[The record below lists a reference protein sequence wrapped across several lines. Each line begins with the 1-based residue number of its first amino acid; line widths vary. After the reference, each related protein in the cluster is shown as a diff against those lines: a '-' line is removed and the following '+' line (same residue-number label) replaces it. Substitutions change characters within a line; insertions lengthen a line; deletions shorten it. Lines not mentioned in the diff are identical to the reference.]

1 MAVMVDP
8 PQRDSA
14 DERSAQAATAELRTI
29 TTIAPAVPSPAAP
42 AQAPGSPPP
51 PKLAEPPIP
60 GGHVEAL
67 MGRLIRVLAHS
78 RLARPLPAVTLS
90 ALGVAGVAFVG
101 LCATA
106 PRPSVATPP
115 VLLPLTSLARDLG
128 APHLPDIL
136 ANLIMYAS
144 IGLSCL
150 GLAMMLWA
158 NSRGWSP
165 NPRRVFWTAAGAVA
179 VLVNITPVGSSDA
192 ASYATYGR
200 IAALGYNPYTFLPAD
215 LPGGKNNPYTML
227 VSPQWQHTPSVYG
240 PVATWTHLLA
250 AQIGGAKPWAT
261 IWVLMIM
268 IGAAFLLTG
277 YVLLRTAADPVRAVL
292 LWVANPLL
300 ITELVIGGHMDA
312 FVALFAIAAIVLSR
326 RCTTVWHDV
335 LVGLLVGAALGIK
348 VSAGFV
354 ALGIAIPLMHDRA
367 WARLVRIAAI
377 AAAVAVGLYYFS
389 YGFVA
394 LKPVAN
400 ASTMV
405 ISPTVWR
412 VVEAI
417 FGHGHLVTTVIGF
430 TWPPLMLLLAW
441 YLYNRL
447 SPDVPTVV
455 ASTCALTFAWLLVAP
470 WSLPW
475 YASVAWVALALLP
488 RNTLTRWLTLATA
501 TLSLL
506 HFNGGHPTNV
516 PVGPMP

>member
-8 PQRDSA
+8 PPRDSA
-14 DERSAQAATAELRTI
+14 AGESAQPDGRTVTTVSRAASSTA
-29 TTIAPAVPSPAAP
+29 PSA
-42 AQAPGSPPP
+42 SPPHR
-51 PKLAEPPIP
+51 LAEPPIP
-60 GGHVEAL
+60 GGRVEAL

-90 ALGVAGVAFVG
+90 ALGLGGVAFVG

-115 VLLPLTSLARDLG
+115 VLLPLTSLARNVG
-128 APHLPDIL
+128 APHLPDIV

-144 IGLSCL
+144 VGLCCL

-192 ASYATYGR
+192 ASYAAYGR
-200 IAALGYNPYTFLPAD
+200 MAALGLNPYTFKPNALGVAD
-215 LPGGKNNPYTML
+215 PYTLL
-227 VSPQWQHTPSVYG
+227 VSPQWRAKQSVYG
-240 PVATWTHLLA
+240 PVATWTHLVA
-250 AQIGGAKPWAT
+250 AQIGGTRAWAT

-277 YVLLRTAADPVRAVL
+277 YVLLRTAANPTRAVL

-312 FVALFAIAAIVLSR
+312 FVALFAIMAIVMSR
-326 RCTTVWHDV
+326 RCTTAWHEV
-335 LVGLLVGAALGIK
+335 IVGLLVGVALGIK
-348 VSAGFV
+348 VSAGLL
-354 ALGIAIPLMHDRA
+354 ALGLAIPLIHERG
-367 WARLVRIAAI
+367 WARLARIAA
-377 AAAVAVGLYYFS
+377 VATATTLGLYYFS

-394 LKPVAN
+394 LKPLGG
-400 ASTMV
+400 ASTMI

-412 VVEAI
+412 AVEAI
-417 FGHGHLVTTVIGF
+417 FGTGHVVTTVIGF
-430 TWPPLMLLLAW
+430 IWPPLMLALAW

-455 ASTCALTFAWLLVAP
+455 AATCALTFAWVVVAP

-475 YASVAWVALALLP
+475 YSSIAWVALALLP
-488 RNTLTRWLTLATA
+488 RNTLTRWLTLATGVLA
-501 TLSLL
+501 LL
-506 HFNGGHPTNV
+506 HFNGGHSTNV
-516 PVGPMP
+516 TQPFP